1 MTAKLNGLPEGMRFY
16 LPEEA
21 RIMNRLRERGAGV
34 LEKWGYQP
42 LYVPALL
49 PYDMIVR
56 GMSQERARNYY
67 KLIDY
72 QGDILVLRPEM
83 TAAIAGL
90 LARERDNLTLPARLY
105 YYAPVYRHEST
116 QSGKEREIYQLGA
129 EFFGDSQLAD
139 FEMLAVAR
147 EIIACCGLD
156 DYRLEIG
163 HVGFLQSYLEE
174 LGLDFETRQQIKKEL
189 AERNLVGFRRICDRL
204 PAEKATRLLKLL
216 KLRGGPEVLEE
227 GAQLVSSNMEEDL
240 LQLNNIYRA
249 LKNGRGNDQIFFDL
263 TLVRNL
269 DYYTGIVFEIMTP
282 DLGYNICGGG
292 RYDRL
297 LGSYGTASIPA
308 VGFAIGVERLRLA
321 WLNSQK
327 DIEQDKK
334 KTVLLTLENEDDRPL
349 SLKLIN
355 RLHQAG
361 LTTLLQET
369 EPESRDNMLEERQHN
384 WSWWIKLA
392 DEGNTGEYRICD
404 QQGRQV
410 AVTGDPG
417 EVIEIVSR

>member
-21 RIMNRLRERGAGV
+21 RIMNRLRERGAGI

-83 TAAIAGL
+83 TTAIAGL
-90 LARERDNLTLPARLY
+90 MARERDNMTLPARLY

-129 EFFGDSQLAD
+129 EFFGDSELAD
-139 FEMLAVAR
+139 FEVLAVTR
-147 EIIACCGLD
+147 EIIAGCGLE

-174 LGLDFETRQQIKKEL
+174 LELDAETQKQIKVEL
-189 AERNLVGFRRICDRL
+189 AERNLVGFRKICDSL
-204 PAEKATRLLKLL
+204 PAEKASRLLNLLKLS
-216 KLRGGPEVLEE
+216 GGPEVLEDA
-227 GAQLVSSNMEEDL
+227 AQLVSSGLEEDL
-240 LQLNNIYRA
+240 VQLKNIYQA
-249 LKNGRGNDQIFFDL
+249 LKNDGGNDRIFFDL

-297 LGSYGTASIPA
+297 LGSYGSESIPA
-308 VGFAIGVERLRLA
+308 VGFAIGIERLRLA
-321 WLNSQK
+321 WLNSR
-327 DIEQDKK
+327 QDTDSLKNK
-334 KTVLLTLENEDDRPL
+334 PVIITLENEAARPRAL
-349 SLKLIN
+349 ELIN
-355 RLHQAG
+355 RLHRAG
-361 LTTLLQET
+361 RPTLLKAAEEINYQEKLQQQ
-369 EPESRDNMLEERQHN
+369 NN
-384 WSWWIKLA
+384 YSWLIKLSA
-392 DEGNTGEYRICD
+392 EGDSREYQVCDHRGKLRAATNNWDE
-404 QQGRQV
+404 V
-410 AVTGDPG
+410 M
-417 EVIEIVSR
+417 EIVSK

>member
-21 RIMNRLRERGAGV
+21 RVMNELRKRGAET
-34 LEKWGYQP
+34 LENWGYQP

-83 TAAIAGL
+83 TTAIAGL
-90 LARERDNLTLPARLY
+90 MARERGNLTFPARLY

-129 EFFGDSQLAD
+129 EFFGGSELAD
-139 FEMLAVAR
+139 FEILAVIR
-147 EIIACCGLD
+147 EIIASCGLE

-174 LGLDFETRQQIKKEL
+174 LELAPETQQQIKGEL
-189 AERNLVGFRRICDRL
+189 AERNLVGFRKICDSL
-204 PAEKATRLLKLL
+204 PADKARRLLKLL
-216 KLRGGPEVLEE
+216 KMSGGPEVLDEA
-227 GAQLVSSNMEEDL
+227 AQLVSSGLEEDL
-240 LQLNNIYRA
+240 IQLKNIYRA
-249 LKNGRGNDQIFFDL
+249 LKNDRGNDRIFFDL

-297 LGSYGTASIPA
+297 LGSYGSESIPA
-308 VGFAIGVERLRLA
+308 VGFAIGIERLRLA
-321 WLNSQK
+321 WLNSRQDTDCLK
-327 DIEQDKK
+327 DKPVIIA
-334 KTVLLTLENEDDRPL
+334 LENEAARPRAL
-349 SLKLIN
+349 ELIN
-355 RLHQAG
+355 SLHRDG
-361 LTTLLQET
+361 RPTLLQAAE
-369 EPESRDNMLEERQHN
+369 EKSHPEKLKQRDHY
-384 WSWWIKLA
+384 SWWIKLSA
-392 DEGNTGEYRICD
+392 EGDSREYQVRDSRGMLRAETNNRDE
-404 QQGRQV
+404 V
-410 AVTGDPG
+410 M
-417 EVIEIVSR
+417 EIVSK